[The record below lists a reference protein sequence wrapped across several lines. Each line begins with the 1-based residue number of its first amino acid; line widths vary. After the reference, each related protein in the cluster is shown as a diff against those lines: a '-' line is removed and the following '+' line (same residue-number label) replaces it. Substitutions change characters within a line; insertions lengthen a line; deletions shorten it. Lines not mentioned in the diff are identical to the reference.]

1 MLNPDGRLSIDRLA
15 GHLSDTGKRLAARDG
30 ERIVPLVTHHVGRRG
45 ASRTAASF
53 GRTAG
58 RSCRETQPLLHD
70 VHAHEE
76 RGGDLFLGLALLAQ
90 CLKRAKLVE
99 GVERRA
105 VNIRRLRA
113 LEALAERPGT
123 PAEGAAAQAAIA
135 RIQARAG
142 IMPRRPARPPKH
154 KPRTWRDLPLVM
166 SETIVC
172 DAPSGVFRACKCG
185 CDTFEV
191 MAGVGPYVAQLRRTS
206 CSGAAD
212 GSGGNTLR
220 PPLPIER

>member
-1 MLNPDGRLSIDRLA
+1 
-15 GHLSDTGKRLAARDG
+15 
-30 ERIVPLVTHHVGRRG
+30 
-45 ASRTAASF
+45 
-53 GRTAG
+53 
-58 RSCRETQPLLHD
+58 
-70 VHAHEE
+70 
-76 RGGDLFLGLALLAQ
+76 
-90 CLKRAKLVE
+90 
-99 GVERRA
+99 

-123 PAEGAAAQAAIA
+123 PAEGAAARATIERIPA
-135 RIQARAG
+135 RLG
-142 IMPRRPARPPKH
+142 ITPRRPARPPKP

-172 DAPSGVFRACKCG
+172 DAPSGVFRACKCD
-185 CDTFEV
+185 CYTFEV
-191 MAGVGPYVAQLRRTS
+191 MAGVGRHVAQLRCNS